1 MNAVAANKEADSL
14 GAGGADWKF
23 ALLGALPRAPR
34 ILTAATFLAFAK
46 TIRPDVSSA
55 TSRLLVGYLIRAQA
69 LRRVTQGTYLNRR
82 ALPPAELYE
91 AAPVIRTGAVLSL
104 NSVLGELGVINNPS
118 RIVTCILPT
127 SKLKSPKLG
136 ELKTEAGMFRF
147 YGLAQRFFPANAE
160 DERELL
166 QPGRP
171 CTVFRAEVAIL
182 QWLHLASLKR
192 STLGELPLDVDL
204 ELLDLELLAR
214 LAERFDLREVW
225 GRWYARANDADFG
238 TERAR

>member
-1 MNAVAANKEADSL
+1 MNAVAANKEAPR
-14 GAGGADWKF
+14 GGGADWKF

-34 ILTAATFLAFAK
+34 IFTAATFLAFAK
-46 TIRPDVSSA
+46 TIRSDISSA
-55 TSRLLVGYLIRAQA
+55 TSRLLVGHLIRAQA

-82 ALPPAELYE
+82 TLPPAELYE

-136 ELKTEAGMFRF
+136 ELKTEGGMFRF
-147 YGLAQRFFPANAE
+147 YGLAERFFPANAE
-160 DERELL
+160 DEREML
-166 QPGRP
+166 QPARP
-171 CTVFRAEVAIL
+171 CAVFRAEAAVL

-214 LAERFDLREVW
+214 LSERFDLREVW
-225 GRWYARANDADFG
+225 ERWYGRAKDTDFG